1 MSKNKALDMA
11 LSIIDKHIHLDHREI
26 GKKIYVETGYCDQDY
41 NRFIAVATSGSLT
54 LRDYIR
60 KRRLFFAAN
69 DLINNPDKAITDV
82 ALEYGYSDQTAFT
95 RAIKKEYGQTPA
107 EMRKSKKSIPDVR
120 KMLESHLSNKSRLD
134 SILNK
139 LESDSLSNTDWNY
152 FEDFI
157 HATNELGFDTST
169 CCLISELSE
178 RLSIPF
184 AHLIEQCFEMAIQ
197 FDQNEDDEIS
207 EITDTMMEL
216 GIESHEELDQL
227 CQHYNCK
234 WYDLTFAEVK
244 IFQLGIDS
252 EKELERI
259 WNYYDCKWM
268 VGEPFPITR
277 QMVQD
282 YRSRHK

>member
-60 KRRLFFAAN
+60 KRRLFFASN

-216 GIESHEELDQL
+216 GIESQEELDQL

-234 WYDLTFAEVK
+234 WYDLAFVEVK

>member
-41 NRFIAVATSGSLT
+41 NRFIAVATSGLLT

-120 KMLESHLSNKSRLD
+120 KMLGSHLSNKSRLD

-216 GIESHEELDQL
+216 GIESQEELDQL